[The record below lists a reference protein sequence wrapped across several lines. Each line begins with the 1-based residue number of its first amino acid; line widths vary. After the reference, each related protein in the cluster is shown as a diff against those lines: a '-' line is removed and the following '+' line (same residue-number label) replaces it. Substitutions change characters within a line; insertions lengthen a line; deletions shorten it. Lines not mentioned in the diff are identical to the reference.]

1 MHAVPR
7 SINFTGVSIM
17 NAIQIITKLGQLLL
31 AVVFTAV
38 TLAFTGLLFVI

>member
-1 MHAVPR
+1 
-7 SINFTGVSIM
+7 M

-31 AVVFTAV
+31 AVVFTAA

>member
-31 AVVFTAV
+31 AVVLAAATM
-38 TLAFTGLLFVI
+38 AFTGLLFVI